1 MNKKE
6 TLELGKLFAD
16 LIKELKEIRALIASQ
31 KQQKQLK
38 RRLDNKQLD
47 VFEMDY
53 TPSPF
58 SRVPI
63 TTQNEALEQILV
75 RSGMMSRETW
85 EVLAGVQYDAVG
97 ANLEDDSFLES
108 RDFEEDGEFE
118 QSRFASYYE
127 RKTERVEIPNVETK
141 KVDAA
146 PAPEPAV
153 AVEKKEEVKND

>member
-1 MNKKE
+1 MKKQE
-6 TLELGKLFAD
+6 NLELGKLFTD
-16 LIKELKEIRALIASQ
+16 LIKELKEIRALIESQ

-85 EVLAGVQYDAVG
+85 EVLAGVKYDAVG
-97 ANLEDDSFLES
+97 EYIEDDSFL
-108 RDFEEDGEFE
+108 DGQDVEDGEFE

-127 RKTERVEIPNVETK
+127 RKIERVEIPNVETK
-141 KVDAA
+141 KVDVA
-146 PAPEPAV
+146 PAPEPAD